1 VCDDPPQTLVDRLA
15 QSYLDNGTAIVPVL
29 RTMFSSVEFWMSTGL
44 KTRRPLENVVATARI
59 TGATPGANT
68 ADGIAGLYRMT
79 ENLGHAPLQWGPP
92 DGYPDYADAW
102 GSAHATLGTWNSH
115 RSIVQG
121 QQKGLS
127 YAKAE
132 TFVGLKP
139 DTVGTYLDTISQRL
153 IQQTMVAEHKQALL
167 KFLGLA
173 EDAAVK
179 DVRLGG
185 KIDSLV
191 PLVLDSVYHALR

>member
-1 VCDDPPQTLVDRLA
+1 
-15 QSYLDNGTAIVPVL
+15 
-29 RTMFSSVEFWMSTGL
+29 
-44 KTRRPLENVVATARI
+44 LENVMATARI
-59 TGATPGANT
+59 AGVAPGAKT
-68 ADGIAGLYRMT
+68 TDGMAGLYRMV
-79 ENLGHAPLQWGPP
+79 ENLGHAPLAWGPP

-115 RSIVQG
+115 RSILSG
-121 QQKGLS
+121 ALKGLN
-127 YAKAE
+127 YAKPD

-139 DTVGTYLDTISQRL
+139 ETVGAYLDTVSQRL
-153 IQQTMVAEHKQALL
+153 IQQTMVPEHRSALL
-167 KFLGLA
+167 KFLGMA

-191 PLVLDSVYHALR
+191 PLVFDSVYHALR